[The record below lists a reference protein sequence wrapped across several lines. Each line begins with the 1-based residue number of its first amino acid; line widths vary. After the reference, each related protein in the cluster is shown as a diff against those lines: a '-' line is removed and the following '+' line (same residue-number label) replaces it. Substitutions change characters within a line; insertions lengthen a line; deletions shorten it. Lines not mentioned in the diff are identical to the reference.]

1 MVLSSENT
9 GTCSK
14 NLLLIIVDRV
24 YQEKQHQ
31 YKTVYKYSISCLF
44 YSIQK
49 ESKSHELTAIY
60 TEAEQSKQF

>member
-14 NLLLIIVDRV
+14 TLLLITVDRV
-24 YQEKQHQ
+24 YQEEQHW

-49 ESKSHELTAIY
+49 ESKSHELTAMN
-60 TEAEQSKQF
+60 TKAEQSKQF